1 MTTDRD
7 EYAKALKGK
16 RRLKEQVINPHRDFA
31 SVSLARERIEVRVE
45 ANWSNYFGEACS
57 VAWYSGFLW

>member
-16 RRLKEQVINPHRDFA
+16 RRFKEQVINPHRDFA
-31 SVSLARERIEVRVE
+31 SASPWRERGLR
-45 ANWSNYFGEACS
+45 
-57 VAWYSGFLW
+57 